1 MCPSHRRMKAAEH
14 AVDRCSCDAWTVQTS
29 DYYRNYLVR
38 YGIYRSPAGH
48 SSNAFMVSMDAF
60 QG

>member
-1 MCPSHRRMKAAEH
+1 MLSIGVLVTRGQCRRLI
-14 AVDRCSCDAWTVQTS
+14 
-29 DYYRNYLVR
+29 YYRNYLVR